1 MDIVRGS
8 MTVLLIL
15 MIIGFVI
22 DFGIYLMIVSENMN
36 KTDEERRLEDEEQMK
51 YLKERYEKNGK
62 YNT

>member
-1 MDIVRGS
+1 
-8 MTVLLIL
+8 MTVLLII

-22 DFGIYLMIVSENMN
+22 AFVIYLMIVSENMN